1 MTDNYCSQKVGGTS
15 GVDEKGHRWPEGQ
28 KTLVFDGAWW
38 ILYISFTR
46 ISISVLNKWR
56 IEIPK
61 GFRIWP
67 ELHSWYVKAKCV
79 TQVCVTPKH
88 WSGQI
93 IFKKIRGFWS
103 HLLLREEKPV
113 SSEAEYSQSKH
124 RTHSEE
130 NPAKRGRFERL
141 SCLQLCVFLYWAN
154 REMYLI
160 TWRWHFPLQILLESL
175 VLCDLGRVDPRQEAD
190 LLNTLKMLHI
200 FT

>member
-93 IFKKIRGFWS
+93 IFEKIRGFWS

-113 SSEAEYSQSKH
+113 SSEAEFSIKTQDTFWRESSEA
-124 RTHSEE
+124 RTIWKAVV
-130 NPAKRGRFERL
+130 PAVV
-141 SCLQLCVFLYWAN
+141 CL
-154 REMYLI
+154 
-160 TWRWHFPLQILLESL
+160 PL
-175 VLCDLGRVDPRQEAD
+175 LGQQRNVSHH
-190 LLNTLKMLHI
+190 LKMTFP
-200 FT
+200 FTNLAGVPRALWLGKGRP